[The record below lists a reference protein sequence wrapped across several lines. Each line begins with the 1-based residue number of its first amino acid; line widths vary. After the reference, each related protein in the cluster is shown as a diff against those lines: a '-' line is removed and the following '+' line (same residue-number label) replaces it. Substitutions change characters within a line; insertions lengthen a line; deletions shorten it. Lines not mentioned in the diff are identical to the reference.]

1 MTKEQGYRA
10 TVTYEGVA
18 TYPDTPPSLR
28 ASPYAPPTRRR
39 TARARDAGAKFKRQ
53 SKKAGAAAAARPR
66 PRLNDDLFAEVYG
79 ESRLRPERRLPD
91 PRARHTEDL
100 QQSSSENIVSN
111 PLYRE
116 KVLSRKRKKVS
127 QAKKVTTSTTPKQIS
142 TPAPEAGPAA
152 TAQLDLGTELEDII
166 EQREEVI
173 APTEAVILP
182 EFVHAVETTS
192 SIPVPSTSPT
202 TISSTP
208 APSSRDSLAAAENA
222 AAAHNSQDTQEGVDN
237 NSISQSD
244 VSLSDSIVPNVLL
257 SSLHSSTTS
266 PSSPDYDFENL
277 KEIEII
283 GNTVSDDDEEYFEDY
298 YNFPLGAR
306 ITSVVSN
313 ESEDVFTTVYKDR
326 SDQESWQRNFLK
338 TYLHKDLS

>member
-66 PRLNDDLFAEVYG
+66 SRLNDDLFAEVYG

-91 PRARHTEDL
+91 PRPRHTEDL
-100 QQSSSENIVSN
+100 QQSSSENIVSSLSS

-127 QAKKVTTSTTPKQIS
+127 VAKKVTTSTTPKQIS

-152 TAQLDLGTELEDII
+152 TAPLDLGTELEDII
-166 EQREEVI
+166 EQLEEVI

-182 EFVHAVETTS
+182 EFVRAVETTS
-192 SIPVPSTSPT
+192 SIPSTT
-202 TISSTP
+202 TTSTTTTSTP
-208 APSSRDSLAAAENA
+208 APSSRDSLSAAENA
-222 AAAHNSQDTQEGVDN
+222 AEVHNSQDTQEGVDN

-326 SDQESWQRNFLK
+326 SDQESWQPNFAL
-338 TYLHKDLS
+338 

>member
-53 SKKAGAAAAARPR
+53 SKKAGAAARPR
-66 PRLNDDLFAEVYG
+66 PRLHDDLFAEVYG

-91 PRARHTEDL
+91 PRPRHTEDL
-100 QQSSSENIVSN
+100 QQASSENIVSN

-116 KVLSRKRKKVS
+116 KVISRKRKKVS
-127 QAKKVTTSTTPKQIS
+127 VAKKVTTSTTPKQIS

-152 TAQLDLGTELEDII
+152 TAPLDLGTELEDII
-166 EQREEVI
+166 EQLEEVTI
-173 APTEAVILP
+173 TPTEAVILP
-182 EFVHAVETTS
+182 EFVRAVETTPS
-192 SIPVPSTSPT
+192 MPSTTTTIPT
-202 TISSTP
+202 TT
-208 APSSRDSLAAAENA
+208 PSSRDSLAAAENA
-222 AAAHNSQDTQEGVDN
+222 AEVHNSQDTQEGVDN

-326 SDQESWQRNFLK
+326 SDQESWQRNFAL
-338 TYLHKDLS
+338 

>member
-53 SKKAGAAAAARPR
+53 SKKAGAGAAGAARPR
-66 PRLNDDLFAEVYG
+66 PRLHDDLFAEVYG

-91 PRARHTEDL
+91 PRPRHTEDL
-100 QQSSSENIVSN
+100 QQASSENIVSN

-116 KVLSRKRKKVS
+116 KVISRKRKKVS
-127 QAKKVTTSTTPKQIS
+127 VAKKVTTSTTPKQIS

-152 TAQLDLGTELEDII
+152 TAPLDLGTELEDII
-166 EQREEVI
+166 EQLEEVI

-182 EFVHAVETTS
+182 EFVRAVETTS
-192 SIPVPSTSPT
+192 SIPSTTTTIPT
-202 TISSTP
+202 TT
-208 APSSRDSLAAAENA
+208 PSSRDSLAAAENA

-326 SDQESWQRNFLK
+326 SDQESWQRNFAL
-338 TYLHKDLS
+338 

>member
-53 SKKAGAAAAARPR
+53 SKKAGAGAAAAARPR
-66 PRLNDDLFAEVYG
+66 SRLNDDLFAEVYG

-91 PRARHTEDL
+91 PRPRHTEDL
-100 QQSSSENIVSN
+100 QQSSSENIVSSLSS

-127 QAKKVTTSTTPKQIS
+127 LAKKVTTSTTPKQIS

-152 TAQLDLGTELEDII
+152 TAPLDLGTELEDII
-166 EQREEVI
+166 EQLEEVI

-182 EFVHAVETTS
+182 EFVRAVETTS
-192 SIPVPSTSPT
+192 SIPSTTTIPT
-202 TISSTP
+202 TTT
-208 APSSRDSLAAAENA
+208 PSSRDSLAAAENA

-326 SDQESWQRNFLK
+326 SDQESWQRNFAL
-338 TYLHKDLS
+338 

>member
-53 SKKAGAAAAARPR
+53 SKKAGAGAAAAARPR
-66 PRLNDDLFAEVYG
+66 SRLNDDLFAEVYG

-91 PRARHTEDL
+91 PRPRHTEDL
-100 QQSSSENIVSN
+100 QQSSSENIVSSLSS

-116 KVLSRKRKKVS
+116 KVISRKRKKIS
-127 QAKKVTTSTTPKQIS
+127 LAKKVTTSTTPKQIS

-152 TAQLDLGTELEDII
+152 TAPLDLGTELEDII
-166 EQREEVI
+166 EQLEEVI

-182 EFVHAVETTS
+182 EFVRAVETTS
-192 SIPVPSTSPT
+192 TIPSTT
-202 TISSTP
+202 TTTSTT
-208 APSSRDSLAAAENA
+208 SSRDSLAAAENA
-222 AAAHNSQDTQEGVDN
+222 AEVHNSQDTQEGVDN

-313 ESEDVFTTVYKDR
+313 ESEDVFTTVYNKDR
-326 SDQESWQRNFLK
+326 SGSDQENWQRNFAL
-338 TYLHKDLS
+338 

>member
-53 SKKAGAAAAARPR
+53 SKKAGAGAAGAARPR
-66 PRLNDDLFAEVYG
+66 PRLHDDLFAEVYG

-91 PRARHTEDL
+91 PRPRHTEDL
-100 QQSSSENIVSN
+100 QQASSENIVSN

-116 KVLSRKRKKVS
+116 KVISRKRKKVS
-127 QAKKVTTSTTPKQIS
+127 VAKKVTTSTTPKQIS

-152 TAQLDLGTELEDII
+152 TAPLDLGTELEDII
-166 EQREEVI
+166 EQLEEVI

-182 EFVHAVETTS
+182 EFVRAVETTP
-192 SIPVPSTSPT
+192 SIPSTT
-202 TISSTP
+202 TTTP
-208 APSSRDSLAAAENA
+208 SRDSLAAAENA
-222 AAAHNSQDTQEGVDN
+222 AEVHNSQDTQEGVDN

-326 SDQESWQRNFLK
+326 IDQESWQRNFAL
-338 TYLHKDLS
+338 

>member
-53 SKKAGAAAAARPR
+53 SKKAGAGAAAAARPR
-66 PRLNDDLFAEVYG
+66 SRLNDDLFAEVYG
-79 ESRLRPERRLPD
+79 ESRLRPERRLPE
-91 PRARHTEDL
+91 PRPRHTEDL
-100 QQSSSENIVSN
+100 QQSSSENIVSSLSS

-127 QAKKVTTSTTPKQIS
+127 LAKKVTTSTTPKQIS

-152 TAQLDLGTELEDII
+152 TAPLDLGTELEDII
-166 EQREEVI
+166 EQLEEVI

-182 EFVHAVETTS
+182 EFVRAVETTS
-192 SIPVPSTSPT
+192 SIPSTTTIPT
-202 TISSTP
+202 TTT
-208 APSSRDSLAAAENA
+208 PSSRDSLAAAENA

-326 SDQESWQRNFLK
+326 SDQESWQRKYAF
-338 TYLHKDLS
+338 

>member
-53 SKKAGAAAAARPR
+53 SKKAGAGAAAAARPR
-66 PRLNDDLFAEVYG
+66 SRLNDDLFAEVYG

-91 PRARHTEDL
+91 PRPRHTEDL
-100 QQSSSENIVSN
+100 QQSPSENIVSSLSS

-127 QAKKVTTSTTPKQIS
+127 SAKKVTTSTTPKQIS

-152 TAQLDLGTELEDII
+152 TAPLDLGTELEDII
-166 EQREEVI
+166 EQLEEVI
-173 APTEAVILP
+173 KPTEAVILP
-182 EFVHAVETTS
+182 EFVRAVETTS
-192 SIPVPSTSPT
+192 SIPSTIT
-202 TISSTP
+202 TSTTTT
-208 APSSRDSLAAAENA
+208 PSSRDSLAAAENA
-222 AAAHNSQDTQEGVDN
+222 AEVHNSQDTQEGVDN

-326 SDQESWQRNFLK
+326 SDQESWQRNFAL
-338 TYLHKDLS
+338 

>member
-53 SKKAGAAAAARPR
+53 SKKAGAGAAAAARPR
-66 PRLNDDLFAEVYG
+66 SRLNDDLFAEVYG

-91 PRARHTEDL
+91 PRPRHTEDL
-100 QQSSSENIVSN
+100 QQSSSENIVSSLSS

-127 QAKKVTTSTTPKQIS
+127 VAKKVTTSTTPKQIS

-152 TAQLDLGTELEDII
+152 TAPLDLGTELEDII
-166 EQREEVI
+166 EQLEEVI

-182 EFVHAVETTS
+182 EFVRAVETTS
-192 SIPVPSTSPT
+192 SIPPPTTTTTPSTT
-202 TISSTP
+202 SSTP

-222 AAAHNSQDTQEGVDN
+222 AEVHNSQDTQEGVDN

-326 SDQESWQRNFLK
+326 SDQES
-338 TYLHKDLS
+338 

>member
-1 MTKEQGYRA
+1 MYNARQVTKEQGYRA

-53 SKKAGAAAAARPR
+53 SKKAGAGAAAAARPR
-66 PRLNDDLFAEVYG
+66 SRLNDDLFAEVYG

-91 PRARHTEDL
+91 PRPRHTEDL

-111 PLYRE
+111 LSSPLYRE

-127 QAKKVTTSTTPKQIS
+127 SAKKVTTSTTPKQIS

-152 TAQLDLGTELEDII
+152 TAPLDLGTELEDII
-166 EQREEVI
+166 EQLEEVI

-182 EFVHAVETTS
+182 EFVRAVETTS
-192 SIPVPSTSPT
+192 SIPSTT
-202 TISSTP
+202 TTTSTT
-208 APSSRDSLAAAENA
+208 SSRDSLAAAENA
-222 AAAHNSQDTQEGVDN
+222 AEVHNSQDTQEGVDN

-326 SDQESWQRNFLK
+326 SDQESWQPNFAL
-338 TYLHKDLS
+338 

>member
-53 SKKAGAAAAARPR
+53 SKKAGAGAGAAARPR
-66 PRLNDDLFAEVYG
+66 PRLHDDLFAEVYG

-91 PRARHTEDL
+91 PRPRHTEDL
-100 QQSSSENIVSN
+100 QQASSENIVSN

-116 KVLSRKRKKVS
+116 KVISRKRKKVS
-127 QAKKVTTSTTPKQIS
+127 VAKKVTTSTTPKQIS

-152 TAQLDLGTELEDII
+152 TAPLDLGTELEDII
-166 EQREEVI
+166 DQLEEVI

-182 EFVHAVETTS
+182 EFVRAVETTS
-192 SIPVPSTSPT
+192 SIPSTT
-202 TISSTP
+202 TTSTP

-222 AAAHNSQDTQEGVDN
+222 AEVHNSQDTQEGVDN

-326 SDQESWQRNFLK
+326 SDQESWQRNFAL
-338 TYLHKDLS
+338 